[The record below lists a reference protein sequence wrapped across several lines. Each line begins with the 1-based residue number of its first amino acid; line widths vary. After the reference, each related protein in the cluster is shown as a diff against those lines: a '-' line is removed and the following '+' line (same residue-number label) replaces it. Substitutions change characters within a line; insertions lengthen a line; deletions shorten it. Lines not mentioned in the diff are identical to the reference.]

1 MISPGSVLHLLH
13 ILCLMGVCDM
23 LLQHI
28 HLAFVFTP
36 VPLLTVYVAYNSSFG
51 GSAGLEKPFIQEA
64 CVQWITD
71 QLHAL

>member
-1 MISPGSVLHLLH
+1 
-13 ILCLMGVCDM
+13 M